1 MWFVLS
7 TRLKSANEQV
17 MTTSTHIDEQV
28 QSLANQVSST
38 YAPITTV
45 EDIARDLHDINKT
58 LNNKTENLK
67 NSLTFTNEETKQQYM
82 KNLAEVNQFSQD
94 YATKAMAVKSDFEKR
109 LMDVEDNTQTWQQT
123 QNQLYSD
130 FVKKQNEL
138 LKKNQAVADKVFQAE
153 QELLKDSR
161 EIKQTMHTVADR
173 TSLINDFTI
182 KTRDD
187 MNKRINKYTRDLNNL
202 YNTNLNTVSDTMSK
216 NDFLVKT
223 NVNKLNIDLRRDQAR
238 IDKTNA
244 IMQNEQA
251 MHAKAFVQHK
261 RLIDK
266 HQKTADNVLQTE
278 KTVIKESMEA
288 KAAMLN
294 LLDETNKLRNFTL
307 KTKESLEDSIKTST
321 KTAQNFTLA
330 TKVALENNIM
340 TTKGALDNNILT
352 TKVALDNT
360 MTATKAAL
368 ENNIQTTNSK
378 TNATMQS
385 EISRVIANIKKNDDE
400 MRALQTANIAL
411 FKGLIAQQSA
421 LIENMKQTTEGQ
433 FKANDTAIK
442 AKINEII
449 QTQTNNYTTLSG
461 LIQNQANNYNTL
473 LKSLQD
479 LQRYTYDNVKS
490 LTTTTSSNTTGLQN
504 QLNAL
509 NDLRTKANK
518 RLDDH
523 DVALQQ
529 IRSSITGIID
539 TMNKNKDFLKG
550 LETSTN
556 DRFKKV
562 TDAQNKTQYQLDTTS
577 NMVQYIKDLA
587 IGLKDKASFLE
598 SNINSERIRLTNVFN
613 ALNAKIQTVENKVDT
628 IIASYIV

>member
-1 MWFVLS
+1 
-7 TRLKSANEQV
+7 
-17 MTTSTHIDEQV
+17 
-28 QSLANQVSST
+28 
-38 YAPITTV
+38 
-45 EDIARDLHDINKT
+45 
-58 LNNKTENLK
+58 
-67 NSLTFTNEETKQQYM
+67 
-82 KNLAEVNQFSQD
+82 
-94 YATKAMAVKSDFEKR
+94 
-109 LMDVEDNTQTWQQT
+109 
-123 QNQLYSD
+123 
-130 FVKKQNEL
+130 
-138 LKKNQAVADKVFQAE
+138 
-153 QELLKDSR
+153 
-161 EIKQTMHTVADR
+161 
-173 TSLINDFTI
+173 
-182 KTRDD
+182 
-187 MNKRINKYTRDLNNL
+187 
-202 YNTNLNTVSDTMSK
+202 
-216 NDFLVKT
+216 
-223 NVNKLNIDLRRDQAR
+223 
-238 IDKTNA
+238 
-244 IMQNEQA
+244 
-251 MHAKAFVQHK
+251 
-261 RLIDK
+261 
-266 HQKTADNVLQTE
+266 
-278 KTVIKESMEA
+278 
-288 KAAMLN
+288 
-294 LLDETNKLRNFTL
+294 
-307 KTKESLEDSIKTST
+307 
-321 KTAQNFTLA
+321 
-330 TKVALENNIM
+330 
-340 TTKGALDNNILT
+340 
-352 TKVALDNT
+352 

-587 IGLKDKASFLE
+587 IGLKDKTGFLE

>member
-94 YATKAMAVKSDFEKR
+94 YATKAMAVKSDFERR
-109 LMDVEDNTQTWQQT
+109 LLDVEDNTQTWQQT

-223 NVNKLNIDLRRDQAR
+223 NVNKLNVDLRKDQAR
-238 IDKTNA
+238 IDKVNA
-244 IMQNEQA
+244 GIKDIQTLQA
-251 MHAKAFVQHK
+251 RTFKQHE
-261 RLIDK
+261 LLMDQY
-266 HQKTADNVLQTE
+266 QKTADNVLQTE
-278 KTVIKESMEA
+278 KTVIKESNEA
-288 KAAMLN
+288 KVAMSNVML
-294 LLDETNKLRNFTL
+294 ETNNLRNFTL
-307 KTKESLEDSIKTST
+307 KTKASLEDGIKTST
-321 KTAQNFTLA
+321 KTAQDFTLA
-330 TKVALENNIM
+330 TKVALENNIL
-340 TTKGALDNNILT
+340 TTKGALENNIL
-352 TKVALDNT
+352 
-360 MTATKAAL
+360 
-368 ENNIQTTNSK
+368 NNKSCIGQHYDRN
-378 TNATMQS
+378 
-385 EISRVIANIKKNDDE
+385 
-400 MRALQTANIAL
+400 
-411 FKGLIAQQSA
+411 
-421 LIENMKQTTEGQ
+421 EG
-433 FKANDTAIK
+433 
-442 AKINEII
+442 
-449 QTQTNNYTTLSG
+449 SP
-461 LIQNQANNYNTL
+461 
-473 LKSLQD
+473 
-479 LQRYTYDNVKS
+479 
-490 LTTTTSSNTTGLQN
+490 
-504 QLNAL
+504 
-509 NDLRTKANK
+509 
-518 RLDDH
+518 
-523 DVALQQ
+523 
-529 IRSSITGIID
+529 
-539 TMNKNKDFLKG
+539 
-550 LETSTN
+550 
-556 DRFKKV
+556 
-562 TDAQNKTQYQLDTTS
+562 
-577 NMVQYIKDLA
+577 
-587 IGLKDKASFLE
+587 
-598 SNINSERIRLTNVFN
+598 
-613 ALNAKIQTVENKVDT
+613 
-628 IIASYIV
+628 